1 MSIRLETHQNGLHV
15 IDGGL
20 RPDTPAG
27 LHLQL
32 PAAPRMGPAELAAE
46 LAELYAMALVRDLPF
61 ELMQDPH
68 CEIWIDASTH
78 FTLHELLCELR
89 SLSWFNDQALPVPG
103 PVETVL
109 CSRTVCGDADQRRGL
124 RLNGDGQ
131 LTLRSLFRGVVAHRG
146 PQIRLSTLHATDR
159 ANCAETEPCAAPEA
173 DAPMSRWLEW
183 IERCSGASLA
193 LPGQGASQGEALIT
207 PRALVGRLHASHPC
221 RIYFNAALRLLG
233 RRAPLDPG
241 LEAIATPGVVSA
253 QALLSMMAECAE
265 RSYSAAMRMQGRADR
280 LSRPSVTAARI
291 TALLAREDQPVGG
304 EGDLAACAEEL
315 AGKAPQLLHWVDRM
329 NRAQGGVRRGRADL
343 HLPSLRDDQPSHRA
357 DHVAKAVVA
366 GALSTLLKA
375 VFDSRR
381 HARLRMVGSQ
391 GTGIDI
397 GAEADRLAA
406 DVALA
411 RSVSG
416 NYFQSENYRD
426 LRLGEAIACH
436 VLRRRF
442 EAQGQSLSLGFSNF
456 DGQMVDLAVH
466 PRGATG
472 HATLRIEGRLAPWPM
487 EAGRSGSHLAVV

>member
-1 MSIRLETHQNGLHV
+1 MSFGLETHQNGLRV
-15 IDGGL
+15 IDGGR

-27 LHLQL
+27 FHLQL

-46 LAELYAMALVRDLPF
+46 LAELYALALVRDLPF
-61 ELMQDPH
+61 ELLQDPH

-89 SLSWFNDQALPVPG
+89 SLSWFNDQALPFPG
-103 PVETVL
+103 PVQTVL

-146 PQIRLSTLHATDR
+146 PQIRLSTLHVTDR
-159 ANCAETEPCAAPEA
+159 PSCAETEPSTPPEA
-173 DAPMSRWLEW
+173 DAPMSQWLGW
-183 IERCSGASLA
+183 IERCSGASLVQRGHA
-193 LPGQGASQGEALIT
+193 GQGQEAITT
-207 PRALVGRLHASHPC
+207 PRALVARLNSSHPG

-241 LEAIATPGVVSA
+241 LEAALPGAVSA
-253 QALLSMMAECAE
+253 QSLLSMMAECAE
-265 RSYSAAMRMQGRADR
+265 RAYTAAMRMQGRADR
-280 LSRPSVTAARI
+280 LSRPAVTAARI
-291 TALLAREDQPVGG
+291 TALLAREDQL
-304 EGDLAACAEEL
+304 GDSTSELAACAGEL
-315 AGKAPQLLHWVDRM
+315 AGKTPHLLHWVDRM
-329 NRAQGGVRRGRADL
+329 NRAQRGPRGEGPDL
-343 HLPSLRDDQPSHRA
+343 HLPSLHDDRPSHRA

-391 GTGIDI
+391 GAGIDI

-416 NYFQSENYRD
+416 TFFQAENYRD

-436 VLRRRF
+436 VLRRRL

-456 DGQMVDLAVH
+456 DGQLVDLAVH
-466 PRGATG
+466 PRGAGG
-472 HATLRIEGRLAPWPM
+472 HATLRIDGRLAPWPM
-487 EAGRSGSHLAVV
+487 EAGRGGSHLAVV